1 MAMLKEKL
9 IKIRLHVFG
18 IILFSILP
26 FLSSQFSLY
35 KDHELSFEFTLREF
49 AGTVLMI
56 TFFYLNYFYMM
67 PRLYFERRQIAFI
80 AWIIVAFI
88 IINAV
93 PLLIWPHSAFSNIAM
108 FTEEYGIY
116 NSKPYLSE
124 IKRNLFRFLGVLFAS
139 QAISLNDRWKQ
150 SNEEKMNAELT
161 SLKAQI
167 NPHFLFNTLNSIY
180 SLSLTK
186 SDKTPTAIVKLS
198 SLMRYVIT
206 ETNKRFVALDREIV
220 YVNSYIELQR
230 IRLDNTAVV
239 TYSCEGYAEEKV
251 IAPLILLPFIENAFK
266 HGVNPETTSQID
278 IQITISESHL
288 YMNVFNLKVPHIIH
302 RDLRTGYGQEN
313 IKRQLE
319 LIYPNKHELK
329 IEDNEQSFSVNL
341 KIQLT

>member
-1 MAMLKEKL
+1 MTMLKEK
-9 IKIRLHVFG
+9 KRNIRLHVFG
-18 IILFSILP
+18 IILFCALP
-26 FLSSQFSLY
+26 FLSSNFSLY
-35 KDHELSFEFTLREF
+35 KDHQLSFEFTLREF
-49 AGTVLMI
+49 MGTILMI
-56 TFFYLNYFYMM
+56 GFFYLNYFFMM
-67 PRLYFERRQIAFI
+67 PNLYFEGKK
-80 AWIIVAFI
+80 VAFI
-88 IINAV
+88 LWVLLAFTVINAI
-93 PLLIWPHSAFSNIAM
+93 PLLLWPESAFSNISM
-108 FTEEYGIY
+108 LTEDFGIY
-116 NSKPYLSE
+116 KSKPYLSE
-124 IKRNLFRFLGVLFAS
+124 IKRNLFRFLGVFFAS
-139 QAISLNDRWKQ
+139 QTISLNDRWKQ
-150 SNEEKMNAELT
+150 SNEEKMNAELA

-239 TYSCEGYAEEKV
+239 TYSFEGYPEEKV

-278 IQITISESHL
+278 IQITVSDTHL

-319 LIYPNKHELK
+319 LIYPNKHELT

>member
-1 MAMLKEKL
+1 MFKDK
-9 IKIRLHVFG
+9 KNIRLHIFG
-18 IILFSILP
+18 IILFSALP
-26 FLSSQFSLY
+26 FLSSKFSLY
-35 KDHELSFEFTLREF
+35 KDHELSFEFILREF
-49 AGTVLMI
+49 VGTILMI
-56 TFFYLNYFYMM
+56 VFFYMNYFYMM
-67 PRLYFERRQIAFI
+67 PRFYFERKRVGYTIWIFMAFL
-80 AWIIVAFI
+80 
-88 IINAV
+88 IINAI
-93 PLLIWPHSAFSNIAM
+93 PLLLWPKSAFSDIAM
-108 FTEEYGIY
+108 QTEEYGIY
-116 NSKPYLSE
+116 SSKPYLSE
-124 IKRNLFRFLGVLFAS
+124 IKRNLFRFLGVFFAS
-139 QAISLNDRWKQ
+139 QTISLNDRWKK
-150 SNEEKMNAELT
+150 SNEEKMNAELA

-266 HGVNPETTSQID
+266 HGVNPEAPSQID
-278 IQITISESHL
+278 IQITISENHL

-319 LIYPNKHELK
+319 LVYPSKHELH
-329 IEDNEQSFSVNL
+329 IEDNDQSFSVNL